1 MEKFNA
7 MYDNLSGLYS
17 EIESMMGSVYEE
29 LQTEPTNVDK
39 ANFLQGLGSV
49 ALKVIS
55 SQQQLVESYCSN
67 DFKDTLLARLDEKSI
82 VLKNA
87 LEKDR
92 NKTR

>member
-1 MEKFNA
+1 MEKFDA

-17 EIESMMGSVYEE
+17 EIESMMGSV
-29 LQTEPTNVDK
+29 T
-39 ANFLQGLGSV
+39 
-49 ALKVIS
+49 LKVIS

-87 LEKDR
+87 L
-92 NKTR
+92 